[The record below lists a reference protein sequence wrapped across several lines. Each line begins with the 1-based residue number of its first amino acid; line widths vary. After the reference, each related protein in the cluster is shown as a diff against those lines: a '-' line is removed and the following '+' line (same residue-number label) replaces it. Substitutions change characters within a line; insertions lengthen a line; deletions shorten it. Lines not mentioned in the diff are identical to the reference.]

1 VCLYARAGDLP
12 GVRYRV
18 IRGVLDAK
26 PVMER
31 KTDVVNM
38 EQNVINSNIHHY
50 EHSKYIQV

>member
-1 VCLYARAGDLP
+1 VLVRARRVRDLP

-38 EQNVINSNIHHY
+38 EQNVVDLNGL
-50 EHSKYIQV
+50 